1 MQQNHHKSYQA
12 FFPPAPPLKLITK
25 KTRRNCFF
33 TWKQTS
39 KHWLWAE
46 SLLATLLRDR
56 WRSMERH
63 FLLHLVHNKTMIS
76 PAFWF
81 LRYKNWG
88 EKNSPEPT
96 HWNMEEGEEQ
106 ATPACSCVENTAVQ
120 TGMKLS
126 QTVTSE
132 LFFWW
137 ENFSIC
143 PSMGLL
149 FLGNNSKC
157 PEKNAFLRVHPEL
170 GIHWYHTHLSLTNT
184 PIYHHPWMS
193 TNSRFNWTTFSHSR
207 LNIATLISVFPLW
220 HRMMEWLGS
229 RARIWG
235 TWDLGIGACRSRKM
249 PGGAQGRV
257 VGVRS
262 NLGKWERCQNPW
274 FCRRVGCR

>member
-1 MQQNHHKSYQA
+1 MDKITVLYSCFPSAKSSVPGA
-12 FFPPAPPLKLITK
+12 TSDFPDSL
-25 KTRRNCFF
+25 NS
-33 TWKQTS
+33 WKQRPKKLARKQETN
-39 KHWLWAE
+39 KQG
-46 SLLATLLRDR
+46 SLPECKG
-56 WRSMERH
+56 WRGGG
-63 FLLHLVHNKTMIS
+63 
-76 PAFWF
+76 
-81 LRYKNWG
+81 G
-88 EKNSPEPT
+88 EKKS
-96 HWNMEEGEEQ
+96 Q
-106 ATPACSCVENTAVQ
+106 R
-120 TGMKLS
+120 MKLS

-262 NLGKWERCQNPW
+262 NLGKRERCQNPW